1 MFASAA
7 LLTACGGGSSPAV
20 PAPPATVNPA
30 SSPGPGST
38 STAAPHT
45 TPTPLPTA
53 SSGAQ
58 PSATLAPIA
67 YGPGENGWGPYA
79 LANAFQF
86 PVQSG
91 FNGNG
96 TTIAV
101 INDYPP
107 NAGDLTAF
115 LAQFQILRTG
125 TYRVENVDGGSS
137 QSDQAGLLES
147 TLDVETI
154 EALAPGA
161 NVIYYATPDLTTQSL
176 LDAYDQVISDG
187 QAQVVDMSYGGCEA
201 SVELSADDS
210 LFAQG
215 AAQGIAFVAA
225 AGDWGDE
232 CFNTGGNTFGV
243 NFPASDPNAIG
254 VGGTQSGS
262 PVCTTGSIA
271 NPVAFNDRCKAGGVQ
286 EATGGGVSSL
296 FAKPAYQTGLGAS
309 AQYRN
314 VPDVAMPAAM
324 AAVNLN
330 GAWTQVDGTSWGA
343 PQISAMIAELYQY
356 CGGAFA
362 SPVQIFYK
370 AYAAQ
375 HYSDFVAVTG
385 GNNQFGTDPTYFA
398 ATGGFSD
405 VSGIGMPLGMPVAH
419 AVCPNRAPA
428 QLLRAMRATSSLA
441 QQGAAQPSVLP
452 YVPRVDTLANLGR
465 RSDVARVTLVLRAT
479 PSLAEDEQTVLG
491 SLTGAGFTIVR
502 TFPNHL
508 VVDATAP
515 ASVVMSYFQTEI
527 DDFNQGIYGRRYA
540 NIAPLTMPAAIAPYV
555 QSVVTNN
562 LVTAVPLTR

>member
-1 MFASAA
+1 
-7 LLTACGGGSSPAV
+7 
-20 PAPPATVNPA
+20 
-30 SSPGPGST
+30 
-38 STAAPHT
+38 
-45 TPTPLPTA
+45 
-53 SSGAQ
+53 
-58 PSATLAPIA
+58 LAPIA
-67 YGPGENGWGPYA
+67 YGPGQNGWGPYA

-91 FNGNG
+91 FNGTG
-96 TTIAV
+96 MTIAV

-107 NAGDLTAF
+107 SASDLSAF
-115 LAQFQILRTG
+115 LAQFQITRSG
-125 TYRVENVDGGSS
+125 TYRVENVDSGSP
-137 QSDQAGLLES
+137 QTDQAGLLES

-176 LDAYDQVISDG
+176 LDAYNQIISEG

-232 CFNTGGNTFGV
+232 CFSTAGKTFGV
-243 NFPASDPNAIG
+243 NFPASDPNVIG

-271 NPVAFNDRCKAGGVQ
+271 NPAAFNDRCKSGGSQ

-296 FAKPAYQTGLGAS
+296 FPKPAYQTGLGAS
-309 AQYRN
+309 TEYRN
-314 VPDVAMPAAM
+314 VPDVAMPAAV
-324 AAVNLN
+324 AAADLN
-330 GAWTQVDGTSWGA
+330 GAWTQIDGTSWGA
-343 PQISAMIAELYQY
+343 PQIAAMVAELYQY
-356 CGGAFA
+356 CNGALA
-362 SPVQIFYK
+362 SPVQIFYN

-375 HYSDFVAVTG
+375 HYSDFVAVTS
-385 GNNQFGTDPTYFA
+385 GNNQFGSDPAYFA

-405 VSGIGMPLGMPVAH
+405 VSGIGMPLGMPVAR

-428 QLLRAMRATSSLA
+428 RLVRAFRGTSALA
-441 QQGAAQPSVLP
+441 REGPSRPAVLP

-465 RSDVARVTLVLRAT
+465 RSDVARVTLVLRST
-479 PSLAEDEQTVLG
+479 PSLAQDEQAVLG
-491 SLTGAGFTIVR
+491 SLTAAGFTIAR
-502 TFPNHL
+502 TFPNNL
-508 VVDATAP
+508 IIDATAP
-515 ASVVMSYFQTEI
+515 APAVMSYFQTEI
-527 DDFNQGIYGRRYA
+527 DDFAQPIYGRRYA
-540 NIAPLTMPAAIAPYV
+540 NTTPLTVPAAIAPYV

-562 LVTAVPLTR
+562 LVTAIPLTR